1 LLQESSLNLGAFF
14 ILLTNK
20 KPKKIIMKKIVLLML
35 SLCFTAS
42 FSQKFTPPN
51 GQRLMFIG
59 QDINSVNGY
68 KNSGAFQT
76 PAGVT
81 TYINDTN
88 TALRSTTDW
97 GAGPLNAVQTAADNP
112 NSTISIGY
120 YIVNQ
125 TDNIIA
131 GQRDAQIRDIANYIA
146 QVNRPVFLRIGYEFD
161 GAWNAYNQT
170 SYINA
175 YKRIVDIIRQNAG
188 AAKWLVTVWQSC
200 TSPIDDNID
209 GGRENLGAYYPGDN
223 YVDWVGMSW
232 FLLPNELA
240 TTRSTIS
247 TQLVLGNELVAFAR
261 THGKPVMIAES
272 APQGYQLDVNTNC
285 NIGGWDGVAG
295 QGCIGKTPAQIW
307 SEWFAPFFGFIYANP
322 EIRGVAYINANWDAQ
337 TLWASPYPQGYWGDT
352 RIETNATIKANW
364 RTELNKPTWLHGSST
379 LFNTLAGTTT
389 GGGGGGTTT
398 SPVGKAISIQNG
410 GKYISSENGAAS
422 GITCNRATVGAWERF
437 TVVAQANGKVALK
450 GTNGRYVSSENGVQ
464 AMRCDRTT
472 VGTSELFDLVNL
484 TGTSFQ
490 LRGSD
495 GRFVSSENGV
505 GSMFC
510 NRAAPGTWEVFN
522 WAQNGAAFRSA
533 VSKDLAADSGSDFTF
548 YPNPTNSSITVEL
561 PKDSVKIN
569 IIDSNGKSV
578 KAINT
583 NGETK
588 LQVNLNLPSGI
599 YFLNVDDAN
608 AKKLIV
614 N

>member
-1 LLQESSLNLGAFF
+1 
-14 ILLTNK
+14 
-20 KPKKIIMKKIVLLML
+20 MKKLLF
-35 SLCFTAS
+35 SLLLLISAVS

-81 TYINDTN
+81 TYINDSN

-97 GAGPLNAVQTAADNP
+97 GAGPLNAVQTANENP

-120 YIVNQ
+120 YMVNQ
-125 TDNIIA
+125 TDAIAA
-131 GQRDAQIRDIANYIA
+131 GQRDNQIRDIANYIS

-175 YKRIVDIIRQNAG
+175 YKRVVDIIRQNAN

-232 FLLPNELA
+232 FLLPNEMA

-247 TQLVLGNELVAFAR
+247 TQIVLGNELVGFAK

-272 APQGYQLDVNTNC
+272 APQGYQLDANTNC
-285 NIGGWDGVAG
+285 NIGGWDGIAG
-295 QGCIGKTPAQIW
+295 QNCANKTPDQIW
-307 SEWFAPFFGFIYANP
+307 NEWFAPFFSFIYANP

-337 TLWASPYPQGYWGDT
+337 SLWASPYPQGYWGDS
-352 RIETNATIKANW
+352 RIETNTTIKNNW
-364 RTELNKPTWLHGSST
+364 RAELNKATWLHGSST
-379 LFNTLAGTTT
+379 LFNTLSGNS
-389 GGGGGGTTT
+389 GGGGGGNTG
-398 SPVGKAISIQNG
+398 SPVGKAIYMQNG
-410 GKYISSENGAAS
+410 GKYVCSENGNGAMN
-422 GITCNRATVGAWERF
+422 CNRTAVGAWERF

-450 GTNGRYVSSENGVQ
+450 GTNGRYVSSENGTV
-464 AMRCDRTT
+464 AITCNRT
-472 VGTSELFDLVNL
+472 VIGASELFDLVNV
-484 TGTSFQ
+484 TGTTLQ
-490 LRGSD
+490 LRGNN

-505 GSMFC
+505 SAMTC
-510 NRAAPGTWEVFN
+510 NRTVAGAWEIFN
-522 WAQNGAAFRSA
+522 WAQNGATFRSTASEKIA
-533 VSKDLAADSGSDFTF
+533 VENTVSDFIF
-548 YPNPTNSSITVEL
+548 YPNPNPTGSSITVEL
-561 PKDSVKIN
+561 PKQTTVIN
-569 IIDSNGKSV
+569 IFDIGGKSV
-578 KAINT
+578 RAIKT

-588 LQVNLNLPSGI
+588 VQVNLAIPAGV
-599 YFLNVDDAN
+599 YFINIDN
-608 AKKLIV
+608 PNNSTSQKLIV
-614 N
+614 Q